1 MVYHALLNDKIA
13 CEQNGTDFFCPSED
27 RRLLH
32 KMFDEINHQTGSD
45 IHYLAQI
52 DSFIIPG
59 AGRIVEKY
67 ILDFTSESVKCYLI
81 PQMIADKITDCDKL
95 LLQLYL
101 HFRRSKEYISEPG
114 QPAPAHIYVRYDN
127 AFKTLRSR
135 RIENELI
142 TVVCNPRDAFYLPLT
157 VNMLASWKNPEMFK
171 VLAFY
176 LTETDFV
183 GLDIGD
189 TEAPIYP
196 PKQAM
201 IRELRFS
208 AIDGLRYYPTKET
221 EELLSLFT
229 ASKDSDICSAAK
241 RTLKSISRKRKT

>member
-32 KMFDEINHQTGSD
+32 KMFYEINHQTGSD

-101 HFRRSKEYISEPG
+101 HFRQSKEYISEPG
-114 QPAPAHIYVRYDN
+114 QPAPAHI
-127 AFKTLRSR
+127 
-135 RIENELI
+135 
-142 TVVCNPRDAFYLPLT
+142 
-157 VNMLASWKNPEMFK
+157 
-171 VLAFY
+171 
-176 LTETDFV
+176 
-183 GLDIGD
+183 
-189 TEAPIYP
+189 
-196 PKQAM
+196 
-201 IRELRFS
+201 
-208 AIDGLRYYPTKET
+208 
-221 EELLSLFT
+221 
-229 ASKDSDICSAAK
+229 
-241 RTLKSISRKRKT
+241 

>member
-81 PQMIADKITDCDKL
+81 PQMIADKITDCD
-95 LLQLYL
+95 
-101 HFRRSKEYISEPG
+101 
-114 QPAPAHIYVRYDN
+114 
-127 AFKTLRSR
+127 
-135 RIENELI
+135 
-142 TVVCNPRDAFYLPLT
+142 
-157 VNMLASWKNPEMFK
+157 
-171 VLAFY
+171 
-176 LTETDFV
+176 
-183 GLDIGD
+183 
-189 TEAPIYP
+189 
-196 PKQAM
+196 
-201 IRELRFS
+201 
-208 AIDGLRYYPTKET
+208 
-221 EELLSLFT
+221 
-229 ASKDSDICSAAK
+229 
-241 RTLKSISRKRKT
+241 

>member
-1 MVYHALLNDKIA
+1 MPVGTFGIFGRKVEKMVYHALLNDKIA

-101 HFRRSKEYISEPG
+101 HFRQSKEYISEPG

-135 RIENELI
+135 RIDFGLFLCSSQENH
-142 TVVCNPRDAFYLPLT
+142 
-157 VNMLASWKNPEMFK
+157 
-171 VLAFY
+171 
-176 LTETDFV
+176 
-183 GLDIGD
+183 
-189 TEAPIYP
+189 
-196 PKQAM
+196 
-201 IRELRFS
+201 
-208 AIDGLRYYPTKET
+208 
-221 EELLSLFT
+221 
-229 ASKDSDICSAAK
+229 
-241 RTLKSISRKRKT
+241 RKRIDNCCL

>member
-67 ILDFTSESVKCYLI
+67 IFDFTSESVKCYLI

-101 HFRRSKEYISEPG
+101 ILGNLRNTFPNPG
-114 QPAPAHIYVRYDN
+114 SLRLRI
-127 AFKTLRSR
+127 FTLGTIMLSR
-135 RIENELI
+135 R
-142 TVVCNPRDAFYLPLT
+142 
-157 VNMLASWKNPEMFK
+157 
-171 VLAFY
+171 
-176 LTETDFV
+176 
-183 GLDIGD
+183 
-189 TEAPIYP
+189 
-196 PKQAM
+196 
-201 IRELRFS
+201 
-208 AIDGLRYYPTKET
+208 
-221 EELLSLFT
+221 
-229 ASKDSDICSAAK
+229 
-241 RTLKSISRKRKT
+241 

>member
-101 HFRRSKEYISEPG
+101 HFRQSKEYISEPG

-171 VLAFY
+171 VLTFY

-183 GLDIGD
+183 GLIS
-189 TEAPIYP
+189 EI
-196 PKQAM
+196 PKLLF
-201 IRELRFS
+201 IRQ
-208 AIDGLRYYPTKET
+208 
-221 EELLSLFT
+221 
-229 ASKDSDICSAAK
+229 SK
-241 RTLKSISRKRKT
+241 L